1 MRLGTRLFRS
11 SREDYYERLLGV
23 LGALRVG
30 VGLGGCDGDT
40 WFVCRVGWWYDL
52 LTTRN
57 AQVYSVMSKMM

>member
-40 WFVCRVGWWYDL
+40 WFVSLGRVGGMNY
-52 LTTRN
+52 
-57 AQVYSVMSKMM
+57 

>member
-40 WFVCRVGWWYDL
+40 RFVGKVRGC
-52 LTTRN
+52 
-57 AQVYSVMSKMM
+57 MSY